1 MSLAT
6 KAVLAELHISQWYN
20 RVTDQRAKAEYAEA
34 HGIDNRD
41 DQYIKRPLP
50 KSAFKR
56 VESAI
61 NRIRNYHNAVTLPWG
76 AAGMRLLPSKDIFR
90 YVQHMNEL
98 KGALE
103 TEVSELADRMEDW
116 KNVAKETR
124 KDTYDPDD
132 YPESDAFRNAFV
144 ITTGFFDLPV
154 GDFRVEVASEEADE
168 VRKALEENFNKSLA
182 HLHDEFRGRLVQRLE
197 HLAASQ
203 TAKLFRSESHTNTG
217 ELIQLIRDMGF
228 AEAPSLKKAVART
241 QELLDAFSPVV
252 LRNDPDARLLLHD
265 NVNRLLDELKS
276 TTKSEESSETTLPSS
291 DSTVDS
297 PV

>member
-20 RVTDQRAKAEYAEA
+20 RVTDQRAKAEYAER
-34 HGIDNRD
+34 HQIDNRD

-56 VESAI
+56 IESAI

-76 AAGMRLLPSKDIFR
+76 AAGMRLLPSKDVFR
-90 YVQHMNEL
+90 YVQHMAEL
-98 KGALE
+98 KNALE
-103 TEVSELADRMEDW
+103 TEVTNLAEKMEDW

-132 YPESDAFRNAFV
+132 YPNADDFIGAFRV
-144 ITTGFFDLPV
+144 TTGFFDLPV
-154 GDFRVEVASEEADE
+154 GDFRVEVAAEEAEE
-168 VRKALEENFNKSLA
+168 VRKALMAHYDESLS
-182 HLHDEFRGRLVQRLE
+182 RLANELSERLLAKLE

-203 TAKLFRSESHTNTG
+203 TAKLFRTEAHENLTEHIG
-217 ELIQLIRDMGF
+217 LIRDMGL
-228 AEAPSLKKAVART
+228 ANHVSMRT
-241 QELLDAFSPVV
+241 AIERSEELLAAFPIIV
-252 LRNDPDARLLLHD
+252 LRHDPTARLTLQD
-265 NVNRLLDELKS
+265 NVNRIIDELKS
-276 TTKSEESSETTLPSS
+276 KTQGATGGETALRSS